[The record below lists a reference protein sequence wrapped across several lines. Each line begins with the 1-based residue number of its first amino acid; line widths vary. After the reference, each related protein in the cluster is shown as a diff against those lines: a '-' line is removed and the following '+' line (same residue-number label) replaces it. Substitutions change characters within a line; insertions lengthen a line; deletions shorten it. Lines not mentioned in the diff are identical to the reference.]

1 MNPVSES
8 ENTARIDIDIPGA
21 GRAYHDVDI
30 YPKNA
35 NWLAIPLHA
44 AARGRNPR
52 EFKGLFKPKN
62 KNILALVQNNA
73 LVAMYAL
80 SRHVHQNQDS
90 SLLPSDDN
98 ILESLAEEFIKH
110 FDQAADN
117 AAAAL

>member
-8 ENTARIDIDIPGA
+8 ENTARTDIDIPGA

-44 AARGRNPR
+44 AARGRSPR

-80 SRHVHQNQDS
+80 SKHVH
-90 SLLPSDDN
+90 
-98 ILESLAEEFIKH
+98 
-110 FDQAADN
+110 
-117 AAAAL
+117 